1 MESCDEELQIRT
13 EKLLV
18 KRVRTVTK
26 KLVFHCLVAHPVN
39 LPLGNG
45 MKYSQIRLVV
55 LRAIDFAQIEKE
67 LEDMEIEAEQ
77 VNWI

>member
-1 MESCDEELQIRT
+1 
-13 EKLLV
+13 
-18 KRVRTVTK
+18 
-26 KLVFHCLVAHPVN
+26 
-39 LPLGNG
+39 

>member
-1 MESCDEELQIRT
+1 MLY
-13 EKLLV
+13 
-18 KRVRTVTK
+18 
-26 KLVFHCLVAHPVN
+26 CLAAHPVN

-55 LRAIDFAQIEKE
+55 LRAIDFAQIKKG
-67 LEDMEIEAEQ
+67 LEDMEIKAEQ

>member
-1 MESCDEELQIRT
+1 MVKDRT
-13 EKLLV
+13 ALG
-18 KRVRTVTK
+18 K
-26 KLVFHCLVAHPVN
+26 KGKELVFHCPAAHPVN
-39 LPLGNG
+39 IPLGNG
-45 MKYSQIRLVV
+45 MKYSQIR

>member
-1 MESCDEELQIRT
+1 MESCDEKLWLRT
-13 EKLLV
+13 EKLLA
-18 KRVRTVTK
+18 KRVGTK

-55 LRAIDFAQIEKE
+55 LRATDFAQIEKG
-67 LEDMEIEAEQ
+67 LEDMEIEAEP
-77 VNWI
+77 VDWI

>member
-1 MESCDEELQIRT
+1 M
-13 EKLLV
+13 V
-18 KRVRTVTK
+18 KRVGRVTK
-26 KLVFHCLVAHPVN
+26 KLVFHCLAAHPVN

-55 LRAIDFAQIEKE
+55 LRAIDFAQTEKE

-77 VNWI
+77 DDWI